1 MVVKVG
7 TKKAPSVKLEWIFIF
22 LFIHFYIICGE
33 HCCNRHQQTVR
44 SNQVGVFSRMG
55 NNLFWLS
62 WVTFAKI
69 HTRFQLVGTS
79 LW

>member
-7 TKKAPSVKLEWIFIF
+7 TKKAPSVKLEWILIF

-44 SNQVGVFSRMG
+44 SNQVGVYSRKWATICSG
-55 NNLFWLS
+55 
-62 WVTFAKI
+62 
-69 HTRFQLVGTS
+69 
-79 LW
+79 